1 MDMARL
7 GWNFLLPALLLF
19 SPVPVASDQGGF
31 RRLYVLQPGPGGSD
45 RVRVSSISSAQPHA
59 YSLEL
64 TAGFGGQVRT
74 RRTGGQASPNLPSLP
89 VRQEAPF
96 ARPAGVNVCGGQC
109 CHGWSVAPGSQRCT
123 RPNCLPQCQNGGMC
137 LRPQHCVCKPGSKGK
152 TCEQKTLPG
161 SSSPAM
167 PGNGHTNGRTAVH
180 TVLPQRPIPQQAFP
194 QAHVPAPLPGSSMS
208 QMTLTMKQSPQLI
221 RPQPFQQQVLQPVS
235 MTVQQAQSQK
245 FVLKPKFYPTQMHR
259 VGPQP
264 DRPIPLSVGHSPLH
278 VGNHTGRIKVVFTP
292 TICKVTCTGG
302 RCHNNCEKGNTTTI
316 ISENGHAT
324 DTLTA
329 PNFRVVVCHLPCI
342 NGGKCSAR
350 DKCQCP
356 PNFTGKFCQMAVQ
369 NGNHRQ
375 QTSVSQ
381 VHSTH
386 TLPLTFSNGQNQVQ
400 FSPNFVNIHVK
411 HPPEASVQIHQVS
424 QLDSSGQK
432 VQGSHSGHYTTH
444 HTSESSQKTGQS
456 VIYPNQ
462 QTYIYYQQPVTS
474 KSQLGRCFQET
485 TGTPC
490 GKAFPGLSKQEDC
503 CGTVGTSWGFHKC
516 QKCPAK
522 PSIPLMGTRDQT
534 ECPQGYKK
542 VDNSCQDI
550 NECLIQGVC
559 PNGDC
564 MNTHGSYRCICRPG
578 FMPDSSLTGCIP
590 NTPAPPEEKGSC
602 FRLVGMGKQCL
613 HPVSTQLSKQL
624 CCCSVGK
631 AWGPRCDKC
640 PLPGTAAFKEIC
652 PGGMGYHVTGPI
664 KPKPINRP
672 TYQEPVLPPLPLP
685 TAHRPV
691 EALSVTERQLPDL
704 PEVVEK
710 TSPPMPVEIL
720 PSSAGQGIAPTQLA
734 EVDECQLSPEICGP
748 GVCYNQ
754 EEGYTCVCDDGY
766 QLDREQATC
775 VDVDECAKRPL
786 PCSGGRCRNTLGSF
800 RCVCQHGF
808 QTDKEGT
815 SCVDVNECLNPGVCS
830 DGGFCV
836 NTQGS
841 FTCRYC
847 QPGFKMSQSGE
858 CEDIDECLD
867 RTVCPSAL
875 CSNTPG
881 SYACEPCPLG
891 FQGRDGQCL
900 DVDECQD
907 EQVCTR
913 GHCQNA
919 EGSFACVCDAGFKT
933 SSDGQDCD
941 DVDECE
947 EVAAPCDALATCV
960 NNMGSY
966 ACNCPEG
973 FQQVE
978 GIRCEDIDEC
988 DDPDV
993 CGAHGKCVNEM
1004 GFFYCDCDR
1013 GFTYNEDNRTCTDVD
1028 ECLEGT
1034 VCVSGT
1040 CVNTKGSF
1048 RCHCH
1053 RGYRLQAANHTCQD
1067 IDECRELGGSICGA
1081 WLCENTPGSYSCVV
1095 SCPPGHS
1102 RGPQG
1107 ACMDVDECAQN
1118 GELCGSYGSC
1128 ENMPGS
1134 FRCLCDPGFQ
1144 PTPDDHYCEDV
1155 NECELLSGA
1164 CGEAHCENVDGSF
1177 LCVCPEHNQ
1186 EFNHMTGKCST
1197 IPPASSVERKECYY
1211 NMNSEKLC
1219 ENVLSRDVTFEE
1231 CCCTVGAGWGD
1242 NCEVRPCPIP
1252 DTDQFAQMCP
1262 GGKGSVPN
1270 GDVFGVNFAY
1280 KDADE
1285 CALFGPEICRG
1296 GFCHNTDRSYECY
1309 CKSGFNYDE
1318 ARLECV
1324 DRDECLDKSVCEDA
1338 ECLNTPGSY
1347 MCFCAPPMVLIDGR
1361 CVYPIPAAEVSVP
1374 AADEDVC
1381 WRVVMSRVTC
1391 SQPMEKKTTYTEC
1404 CCQYGEAWGM
1414 NCAFCPMKNT
1424 GDYATL
1430 CNLPVRPTGRPYGRD
1445 SLVAAPE
1452 DMYDYEDHPD
1462 YKPRPAE
1469 HGLQTLPLYKEE
1481 DDQYDAFEGFRAE
1494 ECGILNGCENGRC
1507 VRVQEGYTC
1516 ECFDG
1521 YSLDMSRMACV
1532 DVNEC
1537 SELNSRMSLC
1547 KNGKCINTPGSYKC
1561 VCLPGFIHSERP
1573 NYCVPKHQAAHTP

>member
-74 RRTGGQASPNLPSLP
+74 RRTGGQHDVATLQPPNGSA
-89 VRQEAPF
+89 QAPYL
-96 ARPAGVNVCGGQC
+96 ATIATETPRTRHGGDTGRGRGNCGGYLDSDSGSGCCCRVNVCGGQC

-208 QMTLTMKQSPQLI
+208 QMTLTMKQSPSCVAFPLPSF
-221 RPQPFQQQVLQPVS
+221 RVLQPVS

-264 DRPIPLSVGHSPLH
+264 FSYSVLSVLLLVLCWP

-578 FMPDSSLTGCIP
+578 FMPDSSLTGS

-704 PEVVEK
+704 PGELCGRLVLHK
-710 TSPPMPVEIL
+710 GRGPRCR
-720 PSSAGQGIAPTQLA
+720 SSSRATGLGKVGKVFPAP
-734 EVDECQLSPEICGP
+734 
-748 GVCYNQ
+748 
-754 EEGYTCVCDDGY
+754 
-766 QLDREQATC
+766 
-775 VDVDECAKRPL
+775 DVDECAKRPL

-900 DVDECQD
+900 GECLGLATSTLSPIMKISLSEIIQTD

-1028 ECLEGT
+1028 EC
-1034 VCVSGT
+1034 
-1040 CVNTKGSF
+1040 
-1048 RCHCH
+1048 
-1053 RGYRLQAANHTCQD
+1053 
-1067 IDECRELGGSICGA
+1067 
-1081 WLCENTPGSYSCVV
+1081 
-1095 SCPPGHS
+1095 
-1102 RGPQG
+1102 
-1107 ACMDVDECAQN
+1107 AQN

-1186 EFNHMTGKCST
+1186 EFNHMTGKCT
-1197 IPPASSVERKECYY
+1197 SSVERKECYY

-1252 DTDQFAQMCP
+1252 DTGQFAQMCP

-1361 CVYPIPAAEVSVP
+1361 CVYPIPAAGKTSSSITQ
-1374 AADEDVC
+1374 DVC

-1462 YKPRPAE
+1462 YKPRP
-1469 HGLQTLPLYKEE
+1469 
-1481 DDQYDAFEGFRAE
+1481 YDAFEGFRAE